1 MINVGLKSK
10 VAKRGHKIL
19 SIVLIVLVAFGC
31 NSQQHA
37 VNKDD
42 ISHDL
47 KDILASGKLVAVSGF
62 NSTGYFIYKGEPM
75 GYQYDLL
82 RDFASSLG
90 VKLELVAENDVE
102 KAQAMLE
109 RGEVDLIAN
118 GLTITAERRNVY
130 SFTKPIGQTR
140 QVLVQRRASTPD
152 APEHVSS
159 TLELAGRI
167 VYVQQRSAS
176 EMRLRHVA
184 EEIGED
190 IKVVPLP
197 GVDADRLMELV
208 ASGEIDYAVCDEIA
222 AKVKGETLP
231 QLDCTVPV
239 SFMQNLAWAV
249 RPSSPKLLER
259 INEWL
264 DGYLPTAH
272 HRLLKHRYFD
282 SPSQRRN
289 MNSDYFYVT
298 EGRVSQWDE
307 YFKQSSLKIDWDWRL
322 VASMVYQESR
332 FKANAVSPRGAS
344 GLMQLMPST
353 ADYFGLDEDASP
365 RLQIDAGV
373 RYLRILDRKLAREG
387 VPEHD
392 RKKFV
397 LAAYNAGFGHVLDAI
412 KLAQKY
418 GRNPNVW
425 DGNVEYFI
433 AHKSEYANDPVVKHG
448 RLGGVETLNYVREI
462 MERYQHY
469 CNIVMQ

>member
-1 MINVGLKSK
+1 ML
-10 VAKRGHKIL
+10 
-19 SIVLIVLVAFGC
+19 LIMPMLMLAWGC
-31 NSQQHA
+31 NRVQH
-37 VNKDD
+37 VDNKADNLRDLPD
-42 ISHDL
+42 IM
-47 KDILASGKLVAVSGF
+47 ASGKLVAVSGF

-82 RDFASSLG
+82 RDFASFLG
-90 VKLELVAENDVE
+90 VKLELIAENDVE
-102 KAQAMLE
+102 RAQAMLE

-118 GLTITAERRNVY
+118 GLTITAERRKIY

-140 QVLVQRRASTPD
+140 QVLIQRRVSSPD

-159 TLELAGRI
+159 TLELAGRV
-167 VYVQQRSAS
+167 VYVQQSSAS

-197 GVDADRLMELV
+197 DVDADQLMELV
-208 ASGEIDYAVCDEIA
+208 ASGEIDYAVCDELV
-222 AKVKGETLP
+222 AKVKGASLP
-231 QLDCTVPV
+231 QLDCSVPV

-249 RPSSPKLLER
+249 RPGSPKLLAR

-264 DGYLPTAH
+264 EGYLPTAH
-272 HRLLKHRYFD
+272 HRQIRHRYFD
-282 SPSQRRN
+282 SPTQLRN
-289 MNSDYFYVT
+289 MSSDYFYVT

-322 VASMVYQESR
+322 VAAMVYQESR
-332 FKANAVSPRGAS
+332 FRSNAVSPRGAS

-353 ADYFGLDEDASP
+353 ADYFGLAEDASP

-387 VPEHD
+387 VPERD

-397 LAAYNAGFGHVLDAI
+397 LAAYNAGFGHVRDAI
-412 KLAQKY
+412 RLAQKY

-433 AHKSEYANDPVVKHG
+433 AHKSEYANDPVVEHG
-448 RLGGVETLNYVREI
+448 RLSGVETRNYVQQI

-469 CNIVMQ
+469 CNIVAQ